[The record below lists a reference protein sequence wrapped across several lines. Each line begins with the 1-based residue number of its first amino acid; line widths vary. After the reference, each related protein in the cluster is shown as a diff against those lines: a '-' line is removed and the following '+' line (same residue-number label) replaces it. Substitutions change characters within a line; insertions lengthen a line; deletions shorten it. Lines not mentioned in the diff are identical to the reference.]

1 MEMELIYIL
10 ILLFT
15 GIIVGFASGLLGVGG
30 GFIMVPVQYWV
41 LTSMG
46 YGPQI
51 SILVTFGTNLAVIL
65 PTAISSAYGHCK
77 RGVVVWNAAVTM
89 GIAGLFGAVIGGYA
103 ATMIPADLLRGI
115 FGAVII
121 ISAVRM
127 LTARTPNVEKPIVD
141 NTFMYLI
148 CGFLTGM
155 LSGIIGIGGGVVL
168 IPVMIYLLHF
178 RIHHAVGTST
188 ALMVFAAFGGTVS
201 YIINGLSVTGLPP
214 YSLGYVNL
222 LQWVLLA
229 VPAIIMAQAGVRAAH
244 ILPAKQLKYVFI
256 AVMVYMGLKM
266 AGVFSYLGLPL

>member
-1 MEMELIYIL
+1 
-10 ILLFT
+10 
-15 GIIVGFASGLLGVGG
+15 
-30 GFIMVPVQYWV
+30 
-41 LTSMG
+41 
-46 YGPQI
+46 
-51 SILVTFGTNLAVIL
+51 
-65 PTAISSAYGHCK
+65 
-77 RGVVVWNAAVTM
+77 M
-89 GIAGLFGAVIGGYA
+89 GIAGLSGAVIGGYA